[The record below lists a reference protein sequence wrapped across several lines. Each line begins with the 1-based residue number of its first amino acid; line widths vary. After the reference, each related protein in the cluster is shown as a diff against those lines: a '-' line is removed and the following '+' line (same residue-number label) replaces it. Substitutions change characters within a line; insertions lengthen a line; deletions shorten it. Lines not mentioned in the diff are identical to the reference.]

1 MDEKLRHILKERL
14 DSYESPVPAHLW
26 EQVAAHSSVAKG
38 GLSAVTKWL
47 LVAAAAASVVAASV
61 WYFDAH
67 GGRLDNAGGSTE
79 QPIHNE
85 VPPVI
90 SNEREDTLSAIHIE
104 RSLGKRAEPISQ
116 LEEAAKYDDGQL
128 PSVGG
133 EHEILEKTA
142 SVDFEELPSVQGEE
156 NAGAADLTQP
166 QNVQEGS
173 FTAVSVSSRDLT
185 FFFMPVNPK
194 ADAYRWNFGDNETS
208 RETSPLHTFDGPG
221 TYSVTL
227 ETTTTRGIENVTLEV
242 ECLPEPQ
249 WFIPTIF
256 TPNGD
261 DRNDLFDIMAQ
272 TKYVEPVELT
282 IFDSSG
288 QLVFSQVATGTWNG
302 LTADGTYAAEGNY
315 VFKMVARNLRHQ
327 TVEKSGFIYLQ
338 R

>member
-1 MDEKLRHILKERL
+1 MDEKLRHILKEKL

-90 SNEREDTLSAIHIE
+90 SNEREDTLSTTHID
-104 RSLGKRAEPISQ
+104 RSLGERAEPIGQ
-116 LEEAAKYDDGQL
+116 YEEAAKYDHGQL

-156 NAGAADLTQP
+156 NAGSADLTQP
-166 QNVQEGS
+166 QNAQEGS
-173 FTAVSVSSRDLT
+173 FTVVSVSSRELT

-227 ETTTTRGIENVTLEV
+227 ETTTTRGIESVTLEV
-242 ECLPEPQ
+242 ECMPEPQ

-272 TKYVEPVELT
+272 TKYVEPVELR
-282 IFDSSG
+282 IFASSG

-302 LTADGTYAAEGNY
+302 LTADGTHAAEGNY
-315 VFKMVARNLRHQ
+315 VFKLVARNLRHQ